1 MDFATSSASP
11 AAPHRC
17 DDGPRRIARVKF
29 VALVIDAPPAS
40 RAAESLSTSPARLYL
55 RVRAFL
61 FRAIGRLVAAR
72 P

>member
-11 AAPHRC
+11 SAPHRC
-17 DDGPRRIARVKF
+17 DDRTRRIARVKF
-29 VALVIDAPPAS
+29 VALAIDEPPPG
-40 RAAESLSTSPARLYL
+40 REAESLSTSPARLYL

>member
-1 MDFATSSASP
+1 MDYASPSASP
-11 AAPHRC
+11 AAPNRC
-17 DDGPRRIARVKF
+17 GDRPRRIARVKF
-29 VALVIDAPPAS
+29 VALVIDEPP
-40 RAAESLSTSPARLYL
+40 RRPAAESLSTSPARLYL